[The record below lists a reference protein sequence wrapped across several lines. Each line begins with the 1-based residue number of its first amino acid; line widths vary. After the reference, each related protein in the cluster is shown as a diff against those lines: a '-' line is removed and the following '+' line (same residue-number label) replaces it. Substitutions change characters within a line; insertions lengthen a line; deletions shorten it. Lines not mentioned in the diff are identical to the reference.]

1 MLIVIIL
8 LIIIL
13 IYFVIISLVFSNI
26 VVNVEECDISYNDNQ
41 VEGWFVK
48 DFKLS
53 IQIYIFKF
61 IKILNIKILKNSIQ
75 IFKLSFNINIENKIK
90 NNKNLYEV
98 ASIDA
103 EVNKNLFNNI
113 KLINNNKSLINIKNL
128 KPIITNLNLDLSFG
142 TENSMLT
149 TFSIPTISF
158 IVSFLL
164 SNSIYKYDSKN
175 YNYRITP
182 KYIDTNNF
190 KIELNA
196 KLKFNTLR
204 LLFFIIDYRKIKSNA

>member
-90 NNKNLYEV
+90 NNKNLY
-98 ASIDA
+98 
-103 EVNKNLFNNI
+103 KNLFNNI